1 MSHAES
7 VFPLFIILFICVFD
21 GYSMCC
27 SYRFPAKKAW
37 MYFAVVTVL
46 CLAVNSIIVIRYGNF
61 VLKSV
66 MLFTIGLPYFFLIL
80 FVTKD
85 KVSQTVFNFWLWIN
99 VYSFIANLSE
109 LVNDHTLRN
118 MQFLVA
124 LQSFLLCGYF
134 VLYNKC
140 LKTSHR
146 RVIEKLEVNW
156 WIFSFIP
163 MTFSV
168 LIWMVKYRFRDS
180 RGTNYPVLMTVFV
193 LMLLV
198 YLLII
203 YTFRTA
209 SSSTENQ
216 WITQCMKKQILLQ
229 KKQYMYY
236 QKKTEEER
244 IFRHDQRFRNS
255 ILQNL
260 LESGDTEGAKE
271 FLRKEQDE
279 MQREPGELICE
290 NRLVNAVLTE
300 YRTRAEKH
308 GLDCSMSVQMPETLA
323 CDEAEFCVMLS
334 NLLENSLDAAGSY
347 LTVVIKCFNSQLSLK
362 IENDY
367 CGELKKDRDGR
378 YMTNKPQGSGLGL
391 KSVDAIL
398 KHNYGFLK
406 TDDKNGVFQVFAT
419 LKNETDI

>member
-1 MSHAES
+1 MSNPES
-7 VFPLFIILFICVFD
+7 VFPLFITLFICVFD

-37 MYFAVVTVL
+37 TYFAVVTVL

-80 FVTKD
+80 FSTKD

-118 MQFLVA
+118 MQFVVA
-124 LQSFLLCGYF
+124 LRFLLLCGYF

-168 LIWMVKYRFRDS
+168 LIWLVKYCFRDS
-180 RGTNYPVLMTVFV
+180 RGTNYPVLMTVYV

-203 YTFRTA
+203 YTFQTV
-209 SSSTENQ
+209 SISTENK
-216 WITQCMKKQILLQ
+216 WIAQCMREQILLQ
-229 KKQYMYY
+229 KKQYAYY
-236 QKKTEEER
+236 QNKTEGER
-244 IFRHDQRFRNS
+244 IFHHNQRFRNS
-255 ILQNL
+255 ILLNL
-260 LESGDTEGAKE
+260 LENGDTEGAKE

-300 YRTRAEKH
+300 YRTKAEKQ
-308 GLDCSMSVQMPETLA
+308 GLDCSVSVQMPETLA

-334 NLLENSLDAAGSY
+334 NLLENSLDAAKSY
-347 LTVVIKCFNSQLSLK
+347 LTVVIKHFNSQLSLK

-367 CGELKKDRDGR
+367 CGEVKKDRDGQ
-378 YMTNKPQGSGLGL
+378 YLTTKPQGSGLGL

-398 KHNYGFLK
+398 KHNHGFLK

-419 LKNETDI
+419 LNNEADF